1 MGIHKCQG
9 TCGKHYARQACE
21 FYLEAEGPRESFQA
35 SLEVQLY
42 EATTT
47 QGLAGQEQEQE
58 KGSEKTL
65 IPQEKEKCELI
76 IKEKVIRYLLF
87 QKKKIQKK

>member
-1 MGIHKCQG
+1 MDTHKCKEK
-9 TCGKHYARQACE
+9 CGKHDARPACE
-21 FYLEAEGPRESFQA
+21 FYLKAEGPRESFQA

-42 EATTT
+42 EATST

-58 KGSEKTL
+58 KGSGKTL

-76 IKEKVIRYLLF
+76 IKEKVIR
-87 QKKKIQKK
+87 

>member
-1 MGIHKCQG
+1 MGTHKCKG
-9 TCGKHYARQACE
+9 KCGKHYARPACE
-21 FYLEAEGPRESFQA
+21 FNLKAEGPRESFQA

-47 QGLAGQEQEQE
+47 QGLAGQEQE

-65 IPQEKEKCELI
+65 IPQEKENCDLI
-76 IKEKVIRYLLF
+76 IKEKVI
-87 QKKKIQKK
+87 